1 METILGL
8 IGLIVFIVCVIAIA
22 AGVTWLVVKVSPNP
36 EDKRK
41 KEQEQAA

>member
-1 METILGL
+1 VDAVFGL
-8 IGLIVFIVCVIAIA
+8 AGLLVFIVCVISVA

-41 KEQEQAA
+41 KEEQPA